1 MSKDKQSIEEV
12 LREKGFVVIST
23 AGYSMAPMLRDR
35 RDTVEIHTPTK
46 SPRKYDV
53 VLFKKGDRLVL
64 HRIIKATG
72 DGYIIRGDNA
82 IEKDTVNPED
92 IIGVLFAF
100 TRNGKRYTATDISYR
115 IYSRFSVFYHP
126 LKITIQRTKGRI
138 KRFIIRTK
146 KK

>member
-1 MSKDKQSIEEV
+1 MSTEKQSVEEV

-82 IEKDTVNPED
+82 IEKDAVKPED
-92 IIGVLFAF
+92 IIGVLFSF
-100 TRNGKRYTATDISYR
+100 TRNGKRYTVKDKGYL
-115 IYSRFSVFYHP
+115 IYSRLTVFFHP
-126 LKITIQRTKGRI
+126 LKRLLQRMKAII
-138 KRFIIRTK
+138 KRIYLREK
-146 KK
+146 SL